1 MDVRPNDRF
10 QLAPEV
16 LFQPFEDEALL
27 IDLQH
32 ETIFS
37 LNRTGRRIVELVRN
51 KLSFQQ
57 MTEKLEAEFEIGS
70 CDIGTELSELIQSL
84 LNRKLIVRLPDGA

>member
-1 MDVRPNDRF
+1 MDVNANDLF
-10 QLAPEV
+10 QLAPDV
-16 LFQPFEDEALL
+16 LFQPFEEEALL

-37 LNRTGRRIVELVRN
+37 LNRTGRRIVELVQN

-57 MTEKLEAEFEIGS
+57 MTVKLEAEFETGS
-70 CDIGTELSELIQSL
+70 FDIGNELSELIRSL
-84 LNRKLIVRLPDGA
+84 LNRKLLVRSPDGA